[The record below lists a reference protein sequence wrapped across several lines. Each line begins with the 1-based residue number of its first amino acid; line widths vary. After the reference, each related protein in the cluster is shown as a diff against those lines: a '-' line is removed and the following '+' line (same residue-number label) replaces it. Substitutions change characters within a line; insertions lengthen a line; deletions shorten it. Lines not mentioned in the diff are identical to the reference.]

1 MRWLN
6 IFSARLRALLGRE
19 AILRDIDEEL
29 RLHIEMETESNVR
42 RGMSHSEAKRAALLS
57 FGNYDGA
64 RDAAYGVRGGG
75 LMETLLQDIRY
86 GARVLARHKAFTAV
100 AVITLALGIGANTAI
115 FSVVNEL
122 LLRPLPYR
130 DAERIVMLWE
140 VTPEGRH
147 QNTTSRKNFL
157 AWREQSKSFETL
169 AAFSDQRANLTGVGD
184 PEEVS
189 TQIAS
194 SGLFNVLGVD
204 AVVGRTFTKDDIQ
217 PGAPHVA
224 VLGYGLWQRRFG
236 GDRGVVGRPIT
247 LSGEPYT
254 VIGVV
259 PANFQWH
266 IRSRSGTG
274 KPAEVWTLLTMPASQ
289 SDTGGAWHGR
299 FLSVVGRLKPGV
311 SREQADAE
319 LKTIEARISE
329 DDPQFSKGY
338 SAEVIQVREQLV
350 GNVRPAL
357 WLLLGA
363 VGFVLLIA
371 CANVANL
378 LLARAASRE
387 KEIALRTALGARRT
401 RIVRQLLTESL
412 MLALLGGLGG
422 LALAWWGIQALV
434 AISPRDLVNL
444 QGVGLNLT
452 VLGWTLAVV
461 VVTGI
466 LFGLVPAL
474 EATRLD
480 LNDTLKEGGKGSSGQ
495 SARSRGLRGALV
507 VAEVA
512 LALVLLVSAGLLVKS
527 FARLRNIDTGFRTD
541 NVLTMVVRVPDT
553 KYKEDSQFVN
563 FFHQAEERI
572 RALPGVRSVGIVNYL
587 PLYGGLGSATGFA
600 VEGRPAPPPGEEPS
614 TNVRVSDAGYFQT
627 IGIPVLRGRNFTE
640 VEDAEARHV
649 VIVSESFARKYFPG
663 EDPVGK
669 RVAVEMFDKPT
680 PTEIVGVVGDVRYDS
695 LTDAAEPTVYFPH
708 PELTYPFMTLVIH
721 ADGDPTQLTPAIRRE
736 ISGLDPEQPVSDV
749 RTMTQVM
756 AETVGRARFSTLLF
770 GLFAGLATL
779 LAAVGI
785 FGVMNYSVTL
795 RTREIGLRMALGA
808 QPARVLVLVLRQGL
822 VLTLVGVGLG
832 LAVSLAL
839 TRVMSSLLF
848 GVDATDPAT
857 FAAIVPL
864 LTAVSLIACYIPA
877 RRATRIDPLVALR
890 YE

>member
-1 MRWLN
+1 
-6 IFSARLRALLGRE
+6 
-19 AILRDIDEEL
+19 
-29 RLHIEMETESNVR
+29 METIW
-42 RGMSHSEAKRAALLS
+42 
-57 FGNYDGA
+57 
-64 RDAAYGVRGGG
+64 
-75 LMETLLQDIRY
+75 QDVRY
-86 GARVLARHKAFTAV
+86 GARVLAKHKAFTFV
-100 AVITLALGIGANTAI
+100 AVLTLALGIGANTAI

-130 DAERIVMLWE
+130 DADRIVMLWE
-140 VTPEGRH
+140 VTPSGRH
-147 QNTTSRKNFL
+147 QNTTSRANFMG
-157 AWREQSKSFETL
+157 WREQSQSFENI
-169 AAFSDQRANLTGVGD
+169 AAFSDQRANLTGAGD

-189 TQIAS
+189 MQIAS

-204 AVVGRTFTKDDIQ
+204 AILGRTFTKEDIQ
-217 PGAPHVA
+217 PGAPRVA
-224 VLGYGLWQRRFG
+224 VLGHGLWQRKFG
-236 GDRGVVGRPIT
+236 GDRGVVGKPIT
-247 LSGEPYT
+247 LGGEPYT
-254 VIGVV
+254 IIGVV
-259 PANFQWH
+259 PSNFQWH

-274 KPAEVWTLLTMPASQ
+274 KPAEVWTILTMPTTTDRTQ
-289 SDTGGAWHGR
+289 GAWRGR
-299 FLSVVGRLKPGV
+299 FLSTVGRLKPGV
-311 SREQADAE
+311 TREQADAE
-319 LKTIEARISE
+319 LKTIEARLAADFPESN
-329 DDPQFSKGY
+329 KGY
-338 SAEVIQVREQLV
+338 SAEVIPVREQLV
-350 GNVRPAL
+350 GNVRPVL

-387 KEIALRTALGARRT
+387 KEIAVRTALGASRS
-401 RIVRQLLTESL
+401 RIVRQLLTESIL
-412 MLALLGGLGG
+412 LAALGGVCG

-452 VLGWTLAVV
+452 VLGWTLGIALL
-461 VVTGI
+461 TGI

-474 EATRLD
+474 EATRVD

-527 FARLRNIDTGFRTD
+527 FSRLRNIDTGFRQD
-541 NVLTMVVRVPDT
+541 NVLTFLVPVPAT
-553 KYKEDSQFVN
+553 KYKEDLQFVT
-563 FFHQAEERI
+563 FFRQAEERI
-572 RALPGVRSVGIVNYL
+572 RALPGVKAVGMVNYL
-587 PLYGGLGSATGFA
+587 PLYGGLGSATGFT
-600 VEGRPAPPPGEEPS
+600 VEGRPAPSPGEEPGTS
-614 TNVRVSDAGYFQT
+614 VRVADAGYF
-627 IGIPVLRGRNFTE
+627 GAMDIPLLRGRNFASH
-640 VEDAEARHV
+640 EDAELHD
-649 VIVSESFARKYFPG
+649 VILVSESFAQKYFPG
-663 EDPVGK
+663 EEVLGK
-669 RVAVEMFDKPT
+669 RIAVEMFADKP
-680 PTEIVGVVGDVRYDS
+680 PMTEIIGVVGDVRYDS
-695 LTDAAEPTVYFPH
+695 LTDAAEPTVYFPT
-708 PELTYPFMTLVIH
+708 PVLTYSFMTFVVH
-721 ADGDPTQLTPAIRRE
+721 TSGDPAEMAPAVRRE
-736 ISGLDPEQPVSDV
+736 IGALDPDQPISDV

-808 QPARVLVLVLRQGL
+808 QPTRVLVLVLRQGL
-822 VLTLVGVGLG
+822 VLTLVGIGIGLLG
-832 LAVSLAL
+832 ALAL

-848 GVDATDPAT
+848 GVDATDPLT

-864 LTAVSLIACYIPA
+864 IAIVSLVACYIPA